1 MNAGIKRALESAS
14 QRGASNGLKRYS
26 STLSDRY
33 KKAMSGVAAP
43 ANIVTTI
50 NGDEPRG
57 LTVSSVT
64 SLSVWPDPLV
74 SFNIQI
80 PSRTSQVLH
89 QANKFA
95 INVLSGT
102 AESVRLCKAF
112 AGGYG
117 AQVNPFEKF
126 KEEIDFTGHNHGNIP
141 VINHASAILFC
152 QKEHVFRTQDHEI
165 WIAKIY
171 DVENNSSN
179 GNLLYQNRSFH
190 ILGKEIDGS

>member
-1 MNAGIKRALESAS
+1 MNVGIKLVLRRAS
-14 QRGASNGLKRYS
+14 QRGTGNGLKRYS
-26 STLSDRY
+26 STLDDRY
-33 KKAMSGVAAP
+33 KQAMSGVAAP
-43 ANIVTTI
+43 ANIITTI

-64 SLSVWPDPLV
+64 SLSVSPDPLV

-89 QANKFA
+89 RANKFA
-95 INVLSGT
+95 VNVLSGT

-117 AQVNPFEKF
+117 AHVNPFDKF
-126 KEEIDFTGHNHGNIP
+126 REEIDFTGHNHGNIP

-165 WIAKIY
+165 WIAKVY

-190 ILGKEIDGS
+190 ILGKEIHDS